1 MKNQM
6 YEIVQQVQYM
16 NEKQIENGLRDGF
29 KAIEKYAY
37 ILHDKDIDA
46 NGKPKAPHY
55 HVYLRFHYSVD
66 SKNVASWFKIEEQY
80 INKIKGRFVDAC
92 LYANHAN
99 APEKYQYDINS
110 IVANF
115 DIASYQKTKDT
126 TLTKKQEIEY
136 IEDIIDRICT
146 GEIRKYNLSKY
157 IDGKLYT
164 KYATRLNRAFDY
176 FHNDWCL
183 KNRNSKIQV
192 WFCTGE
198 SGNGKSTYA
207 QGVADS
213 LVKSGEMNGVCISSA
228 SNDPLQEYGG
238 QDILLLED
246 LRDNAFKYED
256 LLKMLDNNT
265 RSSSTSRYSNKTF
278 YGKLIIIS
286 SVEPLARW
294 YPDIEEDKKQLYRRI
309 TKYYD
314 VINDEIHE
322 YNIIKG
328 DIKGMQFVRSFH
340 NAIPDFVKLAEE
352 QNKANEINID
362 IVEAFECIAKTFN
375 IPFSEESKEM
385 ILKSINYDANHV
397 LPF

>member
-6 YEIVQQVQYM
+6 YEIVQQTQYM
-16 NEKQIENGLRDGF
+16 SEKQIENGLREGF

-37 ILHDKDIDA
+37 ILHDKDIKED
-46 NGKPKAPHY
+46 GTPKAPHY

-66 SKNVASWFKIEEQY
+66 SKNVASWFGVEEQY

-99 APEKYQYDINS
+99 APDKYQYDIKNIIS
-110 IVANF
+110 NF
-115 DIASYQKTKDT
+115 DIGAYQKTKE
-126 TLTKKQEIEY
+126 KSISKNQEIEY

-157 IDGKLYT
+157 IDGRLYS

-192 WFCTGE
+192 WFMTGG

-207 QGVADS
+207 QGVADA
-213 LVKSGEMNGVCISSA
+213 LLKSGEMQGVCVSSA
-228 SNDPLQEYGG
+228 SNDPMQDYAG

-246 LRDNAFKYED
+246 LRDNAFKYQD

-265 RSSSTSRYSNKTF
+265 RSSSSSRYNNKTF

-286 SVEPLARW
+286 SVEPIANW
-294 YPDIEEDKKQLYRRI
+294 YTGIKEDKKQLYRRI
-309 TKYYD
+309 TKYFD

-328 DIKGMQFVRSFH
+328 DIRGMEFVRSFH

-352 QNKANEINID
+352 QNKVKEININVVD
-362 IVEAFECIAKTFN
+362 VFESIANTFN
-375 IPFSEESKEM
+375 VPFTDENKET